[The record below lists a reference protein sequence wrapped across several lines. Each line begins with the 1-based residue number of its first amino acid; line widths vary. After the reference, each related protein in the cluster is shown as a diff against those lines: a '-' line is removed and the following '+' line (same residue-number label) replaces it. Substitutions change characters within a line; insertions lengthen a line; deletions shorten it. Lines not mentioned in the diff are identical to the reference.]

1 MGDGLF
7 EMVLQDKQGCRCG
20 VISKELLTLIVE
32 SATASLEGSAACL
45 FLADERQISLCTN
58 H

>member
-1 MGDGLF
+1 
-7 EMVLQDKQGCRCG
+7 MVLQDKQGCRCG

-32 SATASLEGSAACL
+32 SATASVEGSAACL
-45 FLADERQISLCTN
+45 FLADERQISLSTN